1 MVNNSKVTWGL
12 EMGEKI
18 CVNVCVCVCVRE
30 RRERERENKN
40 TKTKFTLISIHRNQ
54 KQSLGSVIFAD
65 LPLYL
70 SSFHIR
76 LSLSLSLSPSSYIS
90 FYLQFCL
97 FDSAFYLVG
106 VYLLFTFSDILTK
119 NFLFYIKLF
128 SNLSLLRF
136 LSLSIFLFVGIAYYR
151 YLTDIFYFFSLCTSF
166 ETLSH
171 PISLSV
177 VSHPH
182 TGIML

>member
-18 CVNVCVCVCVRE
+18 CVSVCVCVCE
-30 RRERERENKN
+30 WERERENKN

-65 LPLYL
+65 LTLYL
-70 SSFHIR
+70 SSFHIC
-76 LSLSLSLSPSSYIS
+76 LSLSLSPSSYIS
-90 FYLQFCL
+90 FYLQLCL
-97 FDSAFYLVG
+97 FDCAFYLVG

-182 TGIML
+182 TGRML